1 MNDLKNL
8 LERALDDGPVADAQ
22 IDPAADLARG
32 RTRLRHRRTVT
43 LAGTAAVAL
52 GLAVIP
58 LTLNGSTGSAGPSQA
73 GGSTRTGPL
82 TKASGSQ
89 SPTLPSLELV
99 TYHGKQAPGYRVA
112 STPKGW
118 AIQGG
123 DPFVLTIAP
132 TNTKDKH
139 YTSFV
144 GKLVVML
151 QSRDAKPPTEGTV
164 QLVDGR
170 PGRLT
175 VEEPAATDARKLAA
189 GGKSGAAAQ
198 PAGGT
203 QMLTYQDAKGRWI
216 VIQAPTFLGWDG
228 ARLAQFAA
236 GVEVLNNA
244 EAGRG

>member
-1 MNDLKNL
+1 MSDLKNL
-8 LERALDDGPVADAQ
+8 LERALDDGPAAGVEA
-22 IDPAADLARG
+22 DPAADLARG
-32 RTRLRHRRTVT
+32 RSRLRHRRTVA

-58 LTLNGSTGSAGPSQA
+58 LTLNGSSAPAGQLQA
-73 GGSTRTGPL
+73 GKATGAAATQP
-82 TKASGSQ
+82 A
-89 SPTLPSLELV
+89 TLPSLELV
-99 TYHGKQAPGYRVA
+99 TYRGKQAPGYRVA

-132 TNTKDKH
+132 TGAKDKH

-151 QSRDAKPPTEGTV
+151 QSRDAKPPTEGAV

-175 VEEPAATDARKLAA
+175 VEEPAVTDARKVAAA
-189 GGKSGAAAQ
+189 GKSAASAQ
-198 PAGGT
+198 PVGGT
-203 QMLTYQDAKGRWI
+203 QMLTYQDAKDRWI
-216 VIQAPTFLGWDG
+216 VIQAPTSLGWDG
-228 ARLAQFAA
+228 PRLAQFAA
-236 GVEVLNNA
+236 GVEVLHNA